1 MCDCFCCN
9 IIFSYLVHH
18 HPNLW
23 INPCFKACSMQV
35 QYHGFSGRGHALL
48 TAGDL
53 CHCWGLGHAT
63 DAFGLQLKALDT
75 CIIDV
80 VQLYSL

>member
-1 MCDCFCCN
+1 
-9 IIFSYLVHH
+9 
-18 HPNLW
+18 
-23 INPCFKACSMQV
+23 MQV